1 MPKRISKSKRS
12 KDISEWAHGI
22 VNESTEGQ
30 LPTKTQISQFMSVM
44 GRKGGK
50 IGGKRRLETMSSK
63 ERSAIAFKAAQA
75 RWKKKDSNS

>member
-22 VNESTEGQ
+22 VNESTEDQ

-44 GRKGGK
+44 GRKGG
-50 IGGKRRLETMSSK
+50 K